1 MAAGKPHFYVKVEGL
16 DEIRERIGRIENRET
31 KQMLAGAYKDGLEI
45 IADRAR
51 ELAPRRSGDLAGS
64 IRTVGGTQ
72 KTGRVF
78 AGSAKVPYAGPIH
91 WGWPRRN
98 IEPQPFLSEAV
109 GDTLPQ
115 VRDIFGGRMREILD
129 QIDRGVF

>member
-1 MAAGKPHFYVKVEGL
+1 MASKPHFYVKVEGL
-16 DEIRERIGRIENRET
+16 DEIRERIGRITNRET

-51 ELAPRRSGDLAGS
+51 ELAPRRTGNLAGS
-64 IRTVGGTQ
+64 IRTVGGTT